1 MNVDVAHPHF
11 LQNYDDNTEKFGY
24 YRKENARE
32 QCHKMDK
39 TDRKSNENIQ
49 RLVEEKKYFALKD
62 ILKETLPYDIK
73 EIISPLQT
81 SEQVLLFR
89 LLDTDRAAEV
99 FSLLDHEEQELLLH
113 DFGLDKIKEIIEEM
127 DPDDRTDL
135 FDELPDEMVK
145 RLIRLLSPQERAV
158 ANRLLNYPEDSA
170 GRLMTPEFIEL
181 DEGLSAGEAL
191 SRIRMIGL
199 DKETIY
205 YSYIVDDRG
214 ILIGIVSLKDLFLSQ
229 PERKIAELMQ
239 TSFIHVNTTD
249 DQEDVARVLSQ
260 YDLTALPVTDKADK
274 LVGIIT
280 VDDIV
285 DVIHEEAEEDFH
297 KMAGIEAPEDP
308 YFATKFLV
316 LGRKRALWLVI
327 LLVTSYLSSIV
338 LKHYSSILQIVIPLA
353 FFIPMLTG
361 TCGNTGMQSATLI
374 IRGLATGEIALKD
387 FFRVFSREILM
398 GGFLGVILGLFSFV
412 RARFIDADP
421 FIGIAVGIA
430 VFTSVIVAN
439 IIGTILPIVLKRL
452 KIDPAISAGPFIS
465 TIIDVTTLILYFEI
479 AKVLFNTKI

>member
-1 MNVDVAHPHF
+1 
-11 LQNYDDNTEKFGY
+11 
-24 YRKENARE
+24 
-32 QCHKMDK
+32 
-39 TDRKSNENIQ
+39 
-49 RLVEEKKYFALKD
+49 
-62 ILKETLPYDIK
+62 
-73 EIISPLQT
+73 
-81 SEQVLLFR
+81 
-89 LLDTDRAAEV
+89 
-99 FSLLDHEEQELLLH
+99 
-113 DFGLDKIKEIIEEM
+113 
-127 DPDDRTDL
+127 
-135 FDELPDEMVK
+135 
-145 RLIRLLSPQERAV
+145 
-158 ANRLLNYPEDSA
+158 
-170 GRLMTPEFIEL
+170 MTPEFIEL